1 MTELSRFIDPE
12 NFQAA
17 MEAIANDSFNDAFL
31 SQSFIDH
38 FKSLEPKEQ
47 KALNRNNLNLLLP
60 VTLKL
65 MDKGFFKTDI
75 HRFYVKRCWS
85 SSSYLTFN
93 RRLSIDLK
101 STSSRMTK
109 PSTRKERSTEEHEPI
124 KVGDE
129 HPTQGVS
136 SSFIGGSLEETRIRL
151 KEAAKKRE
159 ERKKLRQ
166 AQDNRI

>member
-17 MEAIANDSFNDAFL
+17 MEAIASDSFNDAFL

-75 HRFYVKRCWS
+75 HQFYVKRYWS

-93 RRLSIDLK
+93 RRLSTDLK
-101 STSSRMTK
+101 ATSPRMTK
-109 PSTRKERSTEEHEPI
+109 PSPKKEISKKEHEPI

-129 HPTQGVS
+129 HRNQSISFG
-136 SSFIGGSLEETRIRL
+136 FIGGSLEETTIRL
-151 KEAAKKRE
+151 KQVAEKRE
-159 ERKKLRQ
+159 ERKRLRQ
-166 AQDNRI
+166 QNLD

>member
-17 MEAIANDSFNDAFL
+17 MEAVASDSFNDAFL
-31 SQSFIDH
+31 SQSFINH

-85 SSSYLTFN
+85 SNSYLTFN
-93 RRLSIDLK
+93 RRLSTDLK

-109 PSTRKERSTEEHEPI
+109 PSTKKEILKKEHEPI

-129 HPTQGVS
+129 HPTQGIS
-136 SSFIGGSLEETRIRL
+136 SNFIGGSLEETLIRL
-151 KEAAKKRE
+151 KEVDEKRKA
-159 ERKKLRQ
+159 RKLKQQNL
-166 AQDNRI
+166 D

>member
-17 MEAIANDSFNDAFL
+17 MEAVASDSFNDAFL

-38 FKSLEPKEQ
+38 FKSLEPKKQ

-75 HRFYVKRCWS
+75 HRFYVKRYWS

-93 RRLSIDLK
+93 RRLSTDLK
-101 STSSRMTK
+101 AISQRMTK
-109 PSTRKERSTEEHEPI
+109 PSPKKEISKKEHEPI

>member
-65 MDKGFFKTDI
+65 MDKGFLKQIFTDSMLNGVGVVV
-75 HRFYVKRCWS
+75 HT
-85 SSSYLTFN
+85 L
-93 RRLSIDLK
+93 
-101 STSSRMTK
+101 
-109 PSTRKERSTEEHEPI
+109 RSTEEHEPI

>member
-17 MEAIANDSFNDAFL
+17 MEAIASDSFNDAFL

-75 HRFYVKRCWS
+75 HRFYVKRYWS

-93 RRLSIDLK
+93 RRLSTDLK
-101 STSSRMTK
+101 ATSQRMTK
-109 PSTRKERSTEEHEPI
+109 PSLKKEISKKEHEPI

-129 HPTQGVS
+129 HPTQGIS
-136 SSFIGGSLEETRIRL
+136 SNFIGGSLEETLIRL
-151 KEAAKKRE
+151 KEVDEKRKA
-159 ERKKLRQ
+159 RKLKQQNL
-166 AQDNRI
+166 D